1 MMAEREPQWPASL
14 ALLCGAGLLVSI
26 PEGIRVGP
34 SHFLIAALEAAAALA
49 MIIGWPDRLVR
60 ERAAFRYLSIGLIAF
75 VTVVNMVS
83 LGQLVDFLLNRGDVD
98 GADLVRSAV
107 AIWGTNV
114 IAFGCWYW
122 EIDGGGPYFRRD
134 DAIPTRDFLF
144 AQMTDDGRPYAPRRW
159 YPQFV
164 DYLYLSFTNST
175 AFSPTD
181 TLPLRPRAKF
191 LMALQSIVA
200 LVTIAVVAAR
210 AVNILR

>member
-1 MMAEREPQWPASL
+1 MCIRDS
-14 ALLCGAGLLVSI
+14 
-26 PEGIRVGP
+26 IRVGP